1 MAAKP
6 ETYMGNRNLKRSG
19 VELGWDA
26 EQLREYV
33 KCSEDPVYFIKNYI
47 KIVNIDKGLVPF
59 ELWPFQEDMIKTAMD
74 NRFVIAKMPRQVG
87 KCFHI
92 NTIVKVFDK
101 KSEKIYNTTIGD
113 LYDTTSKM
121 QNLRSGNERSNFTHL
136 SQTPDQGRTISSSF
150 SWSRN
155 SISGNSRSTISQN
168 FWRQE
173 SCLSTWWKI
182 LTFLRE
188 VRGSERP
195 EHSQESSRNSTQES
209 EYSNNSRVLS
219 EENRR
224 EFGSSRDSSERS
236 PGNVQSGKM
245 HSEVRGS
252 GRSSSVDEAPEKM
265 GQQFQETK
273 LFKNFTDT
281 FSWNYGDISVER
293 SILCNVGYSTD
304 AEFCQQRVQT
314 NSEQRKVGSSR
325 LFGYLQEKNNR
336 IRWDILASRNS
347 SKSRKRT
354 SERFDDFRRWISNS
368 SCERVRL
375 QEKSGTNNSELS
387 KLSDVVERKFID
399 SVNLS
404 DTEIWTDTGWQP
416 ASAIHKTVEY
426 IEWELVTSSHNL
438 TCADTHIVFRE
449 DGSEVYVQD
458 LQPGDFILTESGP
471 EEVLS
476 VTETDRSSN
485 MYDITVESEDHRFY
499 TNGILS
505 HNTTTVA
512 ALLLWYV
519 LFNSTFKIA
528 ILANK
533 EKQSRE
539 ILSRIQLAFEHLPKW
554 LQQGVVEWNKGNIE
568 LENGSKILSSST
580 SSTAIRGDS
589 FNLIYLDEFAF
600 VPSNLQDEFFA
611 SVYPTISSGESSRI
625 LITSTP
631 NGMNMFYKIWTDSEQ
646 GRNRYKRV
654 SVHWSDVPGRT
665 AAWRQETID
674 NTSERQFSQ
683 EFECVDGNSIITVKN
698 RKTGLTEEITIK
710 NLINKLNV
718 NF

>member
-59 ELWPFQEDMIKTAMD
+59 ELWPFQEDMIRTAMD

-87 KCFHI
+87 K
-92 NTIVKVFDK
+92 
-101 KSEKIYNTTIGD
+101 
-113 LYDTTSKM
+113 
-121 QNLRSGNERSNFTHL
+121 
-136 SQTPDQGRTISSSF
+136 
-150 SWSRN
+150 
-155 SISGNSRSTISQN
+155 
-168 FWRQE
+168 
-173 SCLSTWWKI
+173 
-182 LTFLRE
+182 
-188 VRGSERP
+188 
-195 EHSQESSRNSTQES
+195 
-209 EYSNNSRVLS
+209 
-219 EENRR
+219 
-224 EFGSSRDSSERS
+224 
-236 PGNVQSGKM
+236 
-245 HSEVRGS
+245 
-252 GRSSSVDEAPEKM
+252 
-265 GQQFQETK
+265 
-273 LFKNFTDT
+273 
-281 FSWNYGDISVER
+281 
-293 SILCNVGYSTD
+293 
-304 AEFCQQRVQT
+304 
-314 NSEQRKVGSSR
+314 
-325 LFGYLQEKNNR
+325 
-336 IRWDILASRNS
+336 
-347 SKSRKRT
+347 
-354 SERFDDFRRWISNS
+354 
-368 SCERVRL
+368 
-375 QEKSGTNNSELS
+375 
-387 KLSDVVERKFID
+387 
-399 SVNLS
+399 
-404 DTEIWTDTGWQP
+404 
-416 ASAIHKTVEY
+416 
-426 IEWELVTSSHNL
+426 
-438 TCADTHIVFRE
+438 
-449 DGSEVYVQD
+449 
-458 LQPGDFILTESGP
+458 
-471 EEVLS
+471 
-476 VTETDRSSN
+476 
-485 MYDITVESEDHRFY
+485 
-499 TNGILS
+499 
-505 HNTTTVA
+505 TTTVA

-665 AAWRQETID
+665 AAWREETIS

-683 EFECVDGNSIITVKN
+683 EFECVDGKSIITIKN
-698 RKTGLTEEITIK
+698 RKSGKTEEIT
-710 NLINKLNV
+710 LEDFINKLSV
-718 NF
+718 NS